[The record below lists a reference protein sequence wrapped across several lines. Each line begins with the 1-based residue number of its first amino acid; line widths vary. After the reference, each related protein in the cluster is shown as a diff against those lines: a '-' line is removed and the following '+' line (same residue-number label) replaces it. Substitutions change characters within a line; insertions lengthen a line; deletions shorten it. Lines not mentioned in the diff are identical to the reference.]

1 MTYSNQEI
9 YGMFQ
14 EGECAIIEQGSWI
27 DVIEQG
33 SWIDGGK
40 RSYRTSVVKIYAKF
54 YEIKECRWGS
64 YYTDYDYEDP
74 EIYEVTPKEV
84 VITKTVY
91 ERIK

>member
-9 YGMFQ
+9 YEMFQ
-14 EGECAIIEQGSWI
+14 EEECAIIEQGSWI
-27 DVIEQG
+27 D
-33 SWIDGGK
+33 DGK
-40 RSYRTSVVKIYAKF
+40 RSYCTSVVKIYDKF
-54 YEIKECRWGS
+54 YEIEECRSGS
-64 YYTDYDYEDP
+64 YYTDYYYEDP